1 MLNQIRGI
9 SLKMEKSKNVINEQI
24 QKLVVHQQCQ
34 YLRNKIETELERKKI
49 FKKL

>member
-1 MLNQIRGI
+1 MLNQIRGT

-24 QKLVVHQQCQ
+24 QKLVVQQQCQ
-34 YLRNKIETELERKKI
+34 YIIDKFETELERKKI